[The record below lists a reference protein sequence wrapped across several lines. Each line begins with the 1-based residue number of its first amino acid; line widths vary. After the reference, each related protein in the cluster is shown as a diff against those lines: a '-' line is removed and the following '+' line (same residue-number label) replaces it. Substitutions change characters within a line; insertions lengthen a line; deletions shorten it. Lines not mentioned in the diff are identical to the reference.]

1 MSALRIN
8 IRFDQEGGLTAK
20 SPLCDLTNPK
30 YHDFRG
36 HYMLL
41 PRTLEN
47 HPIWAKDKTSEG
59 HLNRTPYSPTFKPNT
74 ISHFQKQY
82 PLTEEKLQGISP
94 LIEEY
99 KKEGILKEIVSPWN
113 TFFIFSVPVGEDAQR
128 IFGFVWGQI
137 NWTRLPQE
145 FVDSPAAFS
154 MVLK

>member
-41 PRTLEN
+41 PRPLEN
-47 HPIWAKDKTSEG
+47 HPIWAKDKTSVG

-74 ISHFQKQY
+74 ISHFQKHY

-113 TFFIFSVPVGEDAQR
+113 TFFFFLVYRLGRTHKGSLVLFGAGSIGHGSHKNLLTAQQPSL
-128 IFGFVWGQI
+128 WY
-137 NWTRLPQE
+137 
-145 FVDSPAAFS
+145 
-154 MVLK
+154 